1 MNNYLE
7 HTVSKTTIDFF
18 TEQARQKIEN
28 EKWLGRNKEVKIQNF
43 VHCWITEEAFKQLL
57 MQKKI
62 TLRNRGLYFGDA
74 AGAGE
79 DFVIKQGEKEVS
91 IGLRSVAPDSL
102 NKYKSV
108 AYPDDRFRTEQH
120 KIADFIVVCHNSNGC
135 VKFYGAINKSTLLSE
150 LEKSRKLYS
159 KMNQEYFRVVP
170 LELFSFRTLQQLF
183 ITTE

>member
-62 TLRNRGLYFGDA
+62 TLN
-74 AGAGE
+74 
-79 DFVIKQGEKEVS
+79 V
-91 IGLRSVAPDSL
+91 
-102 NKYKSV
+102 
-108 AYPDDRFRTEQH
+108 
-120 KIADFIVVCHNSNGC
+120 
-135 VKFYGAINKSTLLSE
+135 
-150 LEKSRKLYS
+150 
-159 KMNQEYFRVVP
+159 
-170 LELFSFRTLQQLF
+170 
-183 ITTE
+183 